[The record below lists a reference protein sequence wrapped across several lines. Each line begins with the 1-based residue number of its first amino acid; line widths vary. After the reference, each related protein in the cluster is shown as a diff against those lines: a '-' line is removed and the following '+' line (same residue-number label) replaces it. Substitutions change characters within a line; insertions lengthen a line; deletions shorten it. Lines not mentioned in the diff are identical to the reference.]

1 MNVVQGVG
9 SEGLLLSIA
18 TPLPDHLQSGQDG
31 QPQHVAART
40 VAALAPSATNS
51 TSASEYSFL
60 ITISFHQS

>member
-1 MNVVQGVG
+1 MWLEKEAVVVNN
-9 SEGLLLSIA
+9 
-18 TPLPDHLQSGQDG
+18 PPVNHLQSGQDG

>member
-1 MNVVQGVG
+1 VDGRGAVVVNN
-9 SEGLLLSIA
+9 
-18 TPLPDHLQSGQDG
+18 PLFNHLQIGQDG

-40 VAALAPSATNS
+40 VAALAPSATSN

>member
-1 MNVVQGVG
+1 MVNN
-9 SEGLLLSIA
+9 
-18 TPLPDHLQSGQDG
+18 PLPNHLQSGQDG

-51 TSASEYSFL
+51 TNAIEYSFL